1 METVKD
7 SPVMATQGNVIFC
20 NFGACAADPVG
31 SRDPLDEALIGVRT
45 AIDDINGVVSETFS
59 VHTEASAMER
69 DAAQLLIKALDSM
82 DIVAFQSRILLAG
95 ADDCRDGDGTAVVT
109 SLRRFVSA
117 AAVVGQRLHAL
128 AREHRSWIGAEERVL
143 RDIVAHAAQLEA
155 TAADCIRTMRSDR
168 HLTDSA
174 V

>member
-1 METVKD
+1 MDTVKD
-7 SPVMATQGNVIFC
+7 SPVTATQGNVIFC
-20 NFGACAADPVG
+20 NFGAPAPDSMRGCGALEDLLAGVGAAI
-31 SRDPLDEALIGVRT
+31 A
-45 AIDDINGVVSETFS
+45 DINGIVNETFA
-59 VHTEASAMER
+59 VHTEASATER

-95 ADDCRDGDGTAVVT
+95 ADDCRDGDAAAVVT

-117 AAVVGQRLHAL
+117 AAAVGQRLHAL
-128 AREHRSWIGAEERVL
+128 AREHKSWIGAEERVL
-143 RDIVAHAAQLEA
+143 RDIVAHAARLEA
-155 TAADCIRTMRSDR
+155 TAADCVRTMRADR